1 MQEQVGIQRN
11 ETNSIT
17 FPGNAQ
23 VTRRAAGQVSSLIMR
38 ILKELRK
45 KRKKAEKASSIDG
58 SMCSD
63 YIQSEKNN
71 TLGLEMLMI
80 QGTWWKRSCFL

>member
-11 ETNSIT
+11 ETNSIA

-45 KRKKAEKASSIDG
+45 KKKKRQKKPA
-58 SMCSD
+58 
-63 YIQSEKNN
+63 Q
-71 TLGLEMLMI
+71 LMVACAVI
-80 QGTWWKRSCFL
+80 TYRVKKTTHWG

>member
-45 KRKKAEKASSIDG
+45 KKKKGRKS
-58 SMCSD
+58 
-63 YIQSEKNN
+63 QLN
-71 TLGLEMLMI
+71 
-80 QGTWWKRSCFL
+80 WW